1 MAGERSG
8 GRSPRQRRPRL
19 LHVPRSRSR
28 LPGRER
34 FPRDLRRP
42 GRDGAPPLP
51 GRRDRRELSIP
62 GARPLLRIH
71 GALSG
76 GDGPPRSSRH
86 AAHGPDP
93 RHPAMRVLVALDYYR
108 PNVSGLSITAQD
120 LARGLG
126 ERGHNITVLTHRH
139 LPDLPTE
146 EQDGPVRILRAPVLA
161 RAGKAQISPALVSI
175 ARREIRRSD
184 LLHLHAPLTPAVPLA
199 WLARR
204 HGVPILTNYHCDLRL
219 PRGVLQRAVE
229 GIARKSQNFALDSS
243 AVIVNSTEDYAR
255 HTPALARRLDRFVG
269 IFPPVLDPA
278 PSPVSADELRARWGV
293 HGNPVIL
300 FVGRF
305 AAEKGLPELIE
316 ALPAVRRAFPQAVL
330 LLAGERHAVP
340 GESVGQTLA
349 RLLDDPHSG
358 VVATGFVPDAW
369 MPALFEIGSLLA
381 LPSTNS
387 TES

>member
-1 MAGERSG
+1 
-8 GRSPRQRRPRL
+8 
-19 LHVPRSRSR
+19 
-28 LPGRER
+28 
-34 FPRDLRRP
+34 
-42 GRDGAPPLP
+42 
-51 GRRDRRELSIP
+51 
-62 GARPLLRIH
+62 
-71 GALSG
+71 
-76 GDGPPRSSRH
+76 
-86 AAHGPDP
+86 
-93 RHPAMRVLVALDYYR
+93 MRVLVALDYYR

-126 ERGHNITVLTHRH
+126 ERGHSITVLTHRH

-387 TES
+387 TESFGMIQVEAMLAGLPVVASDLPGVRQPIRLTGMGEVTLPRDADALASAILKVLRDPGAYRRPRASVREIFSPEKTFAMYMDAYAQAARRDA

>member
-1 MAGERSG
+1 
-8 GRSPRQRRPRL
+8 
-19 LHVPRSRSR
+19 
-28 LPGRER
+28 
-34 FPRDLRRP
+34 
-42 GRDGAPPLP
+42 
-51 GRRDRRELSIP
+51 
-62 GARPLLRIH
+62 
-71 GALSG
+71 
-76 GDGPPRSSRH
+76 
-86 AAHGPDP
+86 
-93 RHPAMRVLVALDYYR
+93 MRVLVALDYYR

-126 ERGHNITVLTHRH
+126 ERGHRITVLTHRH

-146 EQDGPVRILRAPVLA
+146 EQDGPVRILRAPVLT

-175 ARREIRRSD
+175 ARREIRQSD

-219 PRGVLQRAVE
+219 PRGILRRVVE

-255 HTPALARRLDRFVG
+255 HTPALASRLDRFMG

-340 GESVGQTLA
+340 GESVGQALA
-349 RLLDDPHSG
+349 RLLDDPGSG

-369 MPALFEIGSLLA
+369 MPALFEIGGLLA

-387 TES
+387 TESFGMIQVEAMLAGLPVVASDLPGVRQPVRLTGMGEVTPPRDAAALASAILKVLRDPDAYRRPRAAVREIFSPEKTFAMYMDAYARAARRDA